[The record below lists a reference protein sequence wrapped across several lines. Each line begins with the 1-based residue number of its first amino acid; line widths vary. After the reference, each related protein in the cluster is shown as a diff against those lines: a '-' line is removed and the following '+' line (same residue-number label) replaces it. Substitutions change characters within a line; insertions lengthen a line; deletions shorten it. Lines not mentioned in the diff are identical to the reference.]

1 MMRSFGYGLRRLGH
15 GVGWCALCIIIIVFS
30 LHTIWAQKAVWAQ
43 QVLDGIAAIVN
54 NSIITISEVRE
65 VVALE
70 ASELDNR
77 YYGTELEMRRRDLF
91 RKALQPLID
100 VEIQL
105 ERAKTLQMTVQ
116 ESEIDRQVEQ
126 LKEDNQLTD
135 DQLEEILQ
143 SRGLTLEAHREQI
156 SRSLLLTKVV
166 NFEVQSRLV
175 ITETE
180 LQEAYEQQQDRFRIA
195 DEWTVSHIVFLASE
209 QATAEEETQARQ
221 QAAAILQQ
229 LRSGGDFAQL
239 ARQHSEGP
247 SAEGDGLLGTF
258 RTGEL
263 VSGLEQAVA
272 ALQPGEISDLIRTQ
286 IGWHIVRLD
295 SAQAGG
301 HQSLEAVREE
311 LSIELKRAKF
321 ERNYE
326 QWLESLRQQSYIKIL
341 YEG

>member
-1 MMRSFGYGLRRLGH
+1 MASYLRHAFRRRGLRM
-15 GVGWCALCIIIIVFS
+15 GWCALGLVIIH
-30 LHTIWAQKAVWAQ
+30 LHAVWAQ

-54 NSIITISEVRE
+54 DSIITISEVRE

-70 ASELDNR
+70 AADLDNR
-77 YYGTELEMRRRDLF
+77 YYGTELEMRRRELF

-105 ERAKTLQMTVQ
+105 ERAKTLQITVQ
-116 ESEIDRQVEQ
+116 ESEVDRQVDR

-135 DQLEEILQ
+135 AQLEEILQ

-156 SRSLLLTKVV
+156 SRSLLLTKIV

-175 ITETE
+175 ITEAE
-180 LQEAYEQQQDRFRIA
+180 LQEAYEQRQDRFRIA
-195 DEWTVSHIVFLASE
+195 DEWTVRHIVFLASE
-209 QATAEEETQARQ
+209 QATAEEDTQARQ
-221 QAAAILQQ
+221 KAEAILQQ
-229 LRSGGDFAQL
+229 LRAGGDFAQL

-247 SAEGDGLLGTF
+247 SAEKDGLLGTF

-263 VSGLEQAVA
+263 VAGLEEVVVS
-272 ALQPGEISDLIRTQ
+272 LQPGEISDLVRTQ
-286 IGWHIVRLD
+286 IGWHIVQLD
-295 SAQAGG
+295 NAQVGG
-301 HQSLEAVREE
+301 HQPLEAVREE
-311 LSIELKRAKF
+311 LSLELKRAKF

-326 QWLESLRQQSYIKIL
+326 EWLESLRQQSYIKIL